1 MPCESVQFHRHFN
14 AISTQDSASRFRCY
28 LCLAI
33 LCSSIAGQCE
43 AEQVLCFPSL
53 TPTSPLRFC
62 ARLHAS
68 PSRFDSS
75 QCHCQTMLRLSFLRP
90 CVSVRG
96 DSLLCHSF
104 AILCQTVLCLASA
117 THCSTQPCRCF
128 SGRIEATHFDAQ
140 PSRVTASQYF
150 AFTEQNM
157 SKPLHF
163 SATPIS
169 AFPLRC

>member
-1 MPCESVQFHRHFN
+1 MATRCSTNPPLRLTARYTSISFQRCSQLSFAVAMISRSIHFRCCAMRIRAIPSPFQRKTALRVSV
-14 AISTQDSASRFRCY
+14 AIYALPYFALPLPGSARLSKSFASRH
-28 LCLAI
+28 
-33 LCSSIAGQCE
+33 Q
-43 AEQVLCFPSL
+43 P
-53 TPTSPLRFC
+53 PP
-62 ARLHAS
+62 
-68 PSRFDSS
+68 
-75 QCHCQTMLRLSFLRP
+75 RP

-96 DSLLCHSF
+96 DSLLCHSISIHSG
-104 AILCQTVLCLASA
+104 AR
-117 THCSTQPCRCF
+117 PCHCF